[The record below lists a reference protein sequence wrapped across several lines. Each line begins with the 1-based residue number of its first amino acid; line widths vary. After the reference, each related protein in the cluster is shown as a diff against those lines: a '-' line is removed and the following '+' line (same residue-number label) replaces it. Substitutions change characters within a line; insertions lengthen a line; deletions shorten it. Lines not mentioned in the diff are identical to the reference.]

1 MRIIITEQQFNSLLL
16 VENKKATDEEI
27 NEKYL
32 GIVKYWNDIYEKT
45 GELFNKSSTSHFLPL
60 SLKINTDTNT
70 KPEKQNPDYSWLR
83 NNDSLDK
90 FYIDTDHKQRQEKKQ
105 EEKKNE
111 KYLGIVNY
119 WNDIY
124 KKTGEL
130 INKYST
136 PSSKINTDTNTKP
149 KKGNPDY
156 KWLIN
161 NDSLDKFYIDTDHEQ
176 RQEKKQ
182 KEIKQNEYKRLVDK
196 YKNNPETFIANNK
209 NLDYNWLNYYGFDLN
224 KFYID
229 TDHKQRQ
236 EKKQKEIKQNEYK
249 RLVDK
254 YKNNPETFIAKN
266 KNPDY
271 AWLNYHRFDLNKFY
285 EEIKYGKKESIGENI
300 VKEILNNMS
309 IKYIF
314 NKGTY
319 KCINEKGCR
328 LRPDFTLKNEGVKI
342 WIEYDGEQH
351 FKKVRRSKN
360 YTDETIE
367 NRFKTI
373 VKNDIIKNQFCKSK
387 NIKMI
392 RISYKTNTYDG
403 ILKEI
408 EKGLKSKELLNLS
421 EDYPELG
428 WNDPRLKNYTPN
440 NTNF

>member
-1 MRIIITEQQFNSLLL
+1 MRIIITEQQFNLILLG
-16 VENKKATDEEI
+16 EGRKATDDEEI
-27 NEKYL
+27 NKTYLGIVKYWNDIYKKTGELFNKYSTSHFLPLSLKINTDTNTKPKKYNPDYSWLKYYDSLDKFYIDTNHKQKQEEKKDEKYL

-45 GELFNKSSTSHFLPL
+45 GELINRYSTSHFLP
-60 SLKINTDTNT
+60 S
-70 KPEKQNPDYSWLR
+70 
-83 NNDSLDK
+83 
-90 FYIDTDHKQRQEKKQ
+90 
-105 EEKKNE
+105 
-111 KYLGIVNY
+111 
-119 WNDIY
+119 
-124 KKTGEL
+124 
-130 INKYST
+130 
-136 PSSKINTDTNTKP
+136 SSKINTDTNTKA
-149 KKGNPDY
+149 KKTNPDY

-161 NDSLDKFYIDTDHEQ
+161 NQLLPKFYIDTDNKQ

-209 NLDYNWLNYYGFDLN
+209 NPDYTWLNYY
-224 KFYID
+224 
-229 TDHKQRQ
+229 
-236 EKKQKEIKQNEYK
+236 E
-249 RLVDK
+249 
-254 YKNNPETFIAKN
+254 
-266 KNPDY
+266 
-271 AWLNYHRFDLNKFY
+271 FDLNKFY
-285 EEIKYGKKESIGENI
+285 EEIKYEKKESIGENI

-351 FKKVRRSKN
+351 FKKFGRSKN

-373 VKNDIIKNQFCKSK
+373 VKNDTIKNQFCSSN

-403 ILKEI
+403 ILNEL
-408 EKGLKSKELLNLS
+408 EKILKKIRENKKDTLYLS